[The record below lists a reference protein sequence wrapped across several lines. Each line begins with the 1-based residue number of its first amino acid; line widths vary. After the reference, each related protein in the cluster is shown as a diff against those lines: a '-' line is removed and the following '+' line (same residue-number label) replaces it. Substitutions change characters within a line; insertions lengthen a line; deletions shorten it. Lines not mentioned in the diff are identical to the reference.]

1 MRKITAVATAFIALM
16 ASSTSA
22 MAAPA
27 VSDDDVRCFLL
38 SNAFAKSA
46 TDPKARA
53 TAAATLTFFLGRL
66 DGRAPPAV
74 IAAVI
79 KRVGPTIDPKAAGPQ
94 MGACAQ
100 RMGQSE
106 QTIQAA
112 LKLITPAA
120 K

>member
-1 MRKITAVATAFIALM
+1 MGKITMAATAFIALL
-16 ASSTSA
+16 ASTGSTL
-22 MAAPA
+22 AAPA

-53 TAAATLTFFLGRL
+53 TAAATLTFYLGRL
-66 DGRAPPAV
+66 DGRASPAV
-74 IAAVI
+74 IAATI

-112 LKLITPAA
+112 VKLLTPAA